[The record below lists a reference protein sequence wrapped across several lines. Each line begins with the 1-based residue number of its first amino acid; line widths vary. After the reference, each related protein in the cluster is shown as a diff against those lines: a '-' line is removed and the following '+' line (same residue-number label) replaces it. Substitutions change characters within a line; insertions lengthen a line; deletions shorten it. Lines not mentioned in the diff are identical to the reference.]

1 MKHGEVI
8 VVQTTRKDVFDPYVD
23 GDGNRREKP
32 LYLPKYIKTVFK
44 FSREHAIELA
54 ALIQSGEYHTVGNFV
69 GASGESAEH
78 AFLVLEIQPTGNADE
93 YVLLSED
100 YGVIQ

>member
-1 MKHGEVI
+1 
-8 VVQTTRKDVFDPYVD
+8 VFDPYVD

-32 LYLPKYIKTVFK
+32 LYLPKYMKTVFK
-44 FSREHAIELA
+44 FSAQHAAELA
-54 ALIQSGEYHTVGNFV
+54 ALIQRGEYHTVGNFV
-69 GASGESAEH
+69 DKNGDSADH
-78 AFLVLEIQPTGNADE
+78 AFLVLDIQPTGNPDE